1 MPQQQAAIAARKVI
15 EDAASEP
22 KIDLLADLAEPLAEY
37 MLLDYEREDW
47 QDSPLIESLAR
58 VAALLEAEGRE
69 TRRYPYCPPESLR
82 GWAAGWGGVNTE
94 AANLNAAHKPGS

>member
-1 MPQQQAAIAARKVI
+1 MPRQQSTIAARKVI
-15 EDAASEP
+15 EDAATEP

-58 VAALLEAEGRE
+58 VAALLEAQGRE
-69 TRRYPYCPPESLR
+69 IPGAILSVLR
-82 GWAAGWGGVNTE
+82 KASEAGQPVGV
-94 AANLNAAHKPGS
+94 A